1 METRKS
7 ISLNEGW
14 KTWLGMIKKR
24 KRQHLMIPRG
34 NWYGFP
40 ITGRTIRDIG
50 ENPTGTFTERPGIGN
65 SWSLQHRKKE
75 FIPSWHLAE
84 QALMQMCI

>member
-14 KTWLGMIKKR
+14 KTWLGDDKKA
-24 KRQHLMIPRG
+24 KETAFDDSRG

-65 SWSLQHRKKE
+65 R
-75 FIPSWHLAE
+75 
-84 QALMQMCI
+84 